1 MIGNPDELPKIV
13 YTVSEL
19 LKADKEDELF
29 DILSK
34 SEVNVEET
42 GYDNWN
48 GGTYFFTIYL
58 NADVESFVKIRDRIE
73 KIEADLL
80 ARFEIATRGF
90 ESEVISNI
98 RIVPKAQPKI
108 DWNRISGLS
117 TKEIL
122 LKEVEYLKNVMT
134 SVSTGGQRIQEVD
147 DEYKQKFNLVNKC
160 LQRLNLQNP
169 NPFKSLWDW
178 YGKWSAE
185 FSTYRERRAFIREMY
200 NSLVQTLEE
209 NEEPEMISI
218 TIDLTDW
225 ERIERSIQEIKVRQ
239 SDAKKEE
246 QFQVVGLLCRET
258 IITLSQAVFIAE
270 KHPILDDV
278 KVSKTDAKR
287 MLEAYIAIE
296 LGGSSNKKLRSYARA
311 TLDLANELTHKRT
324 ATKKDAAL
332 CSTATLSLIN
342 FIGTIEGRI

>member
-29 DILSK
+29 EVLSK
-34 SEVNVEET
+34 SEINVEET

-48 GGTYFFTIYL
+48 GGTYFFTVYL
-58 NADVESFVKIRDRIE
+58 NCDIESFVKIRDRIE
-73 KIEADLL
+73 KIETDLL
-80 ARFEIATRGF
+80 SRFEIATRGF

-122 LKEVEYLKNVMT
+122 LKEVEYLKNVMV

-160 LQRLNLQNP
+160 LQRINLQNP

-178 YGKWSAE
+178 YGKWSSE

-200 NSLVQTLEE
+200 NSLVKTLEE

-218 TIDLTDW
+218 TIDLKDW
-225 ERIERSIQEIKVRQ
+225 ERIERSIQEIKIRQ

-258 IITLSQAVFIAE
+258 IITLAQAVFILE

-287 MLEAYIAIE
+287 MLEAYIAVE
-296 LGGSSNKKLRSYARA
+296 LAGSSNKILRSYARA
-311 TLDLANELTHKRT
+311 TLDLANVLTHKRT